1 MVKTQKTMIQFRNI
15 MNTSLVLARRMALLL
30 FALFISHTVWAG
42 NLSSKGSTKFAKVTV
57 KVKPS
62 ASGKVYADALPEP
75 VAEPSYPLREEHSL
89 IVQGQIQVFE
99 WWWGTST
106 KISENNDI
114 TFNLYAADRTGE
126 GYVWAGWYEESNTD
140 PTTMDN
146 PAKVTITAAGTEKKP
161 TTKTYIAKWLQPQ
174 VTDVN
179 PLSIDF
185 GTITNPTLAVEAQ
198 DVKYTV
204 ADYMG
209 EENFVMSTTP
219 STFTHSEAD
228 EPIITDTYTSS
239 ISYTPTGIHGA
250 YTGAATLASSL
261 HMAGTIYENSQ
272 QEVSLAIVEDYTPKF
287 TAAHNTS
294 PNRYDFQTVAIGSN
308 KESTADLYTT
318 DNNYAASV
326 LSTTSTPKYGRADW
340 YYDFDEFSIT
350 GKNANDYFSVKSTTG
365 DAGKPIVV
373 FDSKSDGTIY
383 EFTPGAEGECEVT
396 ARMSIQCIYYD
407 ANNKPQYSEIKYS
420 YLKVTVRQENTS
432 SMQFNENVSGDFG
445 EVVMGERPSKDIG
458 IYYAFMSFE
467 DNACQLTGDA
477 AKLFTVSAKPE
488 NGKVTVQI
496 SEDWDDFLGCDE
508 HTATLTITGTRTAP
522 GKNNE
527 PIGEKVPITLEL
539 SATLILGKAPTVV
552 AAGGNKLVTFTW
564 ESIPGAKYYDL
575 YYKTGN
581 DDTYSKL
588 PPITPEN
595 NKTFPNL
602 TSNGTHY
609 TYTFEFQDNGNA
621 NTTYCYVVAKTNN
634 DNSYTVTDTHTISPE
649 TKCITISAIVSATPN
664 LEWIL
669 QTNASNSGYKT
680 GIIGQGDEGD
690 APNAKHRDV
699 VLSAAFDA
707 SGNPIADRLYIF
719 GETNEENTPLYIYEK
734 KTEGGKT
741 GYKLLSSE
749 IDAQQAH
756 AATIDAAGISSL
768 YFTGYCA
775 KAYTGNG
782 EEGVIHIKGGSKT
795 LNIYINDLQLYAK
808 DYASATPDT
817 INASSMS
824 AINADGNNY
833 YAKGKGSVFVFES
846 SSPNDASP
854 FAIKMHIRGFNTLD
868 AAKGAAHTINI
879 VQDIRGEKDILKD
892 NPYHYSSP
900 IAVLPVAT
908 GGINQRTS
916 LLLDDVWPSEPHT
929 NGQLLLLEKNQNAN
943 EQGISIDMGNAGTTL
958 TIDGGQYSFMP
969 IAAAYR
975 TTNYNVE
982 YNKSTMLTINAY
994 GISMNH
1000 PDNHKEVGGI
1010 TAVESIN
1017 ASKSIAL
1024 NDGTFSSSAAIKW
1037 YAQSLTVDGGSYNQV
1052 IEHYTANASKATDI
1066 RNKDGKK
1073 LYRATVEY
1081 NDTYGTGEGNDK
1093 AGITNFAKMVEDLF
1107 PDAGINIKAT
1117 NNENREYHYPLSA
1130 YYVGGKSYGYKS
1142 LTLDNNK
1149 LYLMVPWLDCKSLHL
1164 PWRFCSPTLIADVNG
1179 TKMPLGGSLERVA
1192 GCPDHAD
1199 SHYTVDRLLYMQIDS
1214 YTQNSL
1220 DNYYLYGANVSIDL
1234 DGEKL
1239 YGTIN
1244 DVADYTIQ
1252 DKVYMLMPIEAARWT
1267 LFTPP
1272 FDVANVY
1279 VIESYP
1285 ENQLVKDHGG
1295 KRGKIPTDRIVEA
1308 RAAQAQRLM
1317 DLYVYWYQEE
1327 IGVGEPSDFFD
1338 ANSTTDITGDEVP
1351 EPYGKFVLD
1360 WMAYEKQNHK
1370 GNTTGDYTPII
1381 EKLIHFTGKNG
1392 SYPEGKTWLN
1402 ANYYLYEAGEWILDG
1417 EGNFATQWDTV
1428 TTPIDGGNP
1437 IMNKGQV
1444 YAIQFPYNSINGV
1457 HDPSAEWDY
1466 WTGKYLLIEST
1477 QGQGPHIISG
1487 RTAQTNKV
1495 TNATISS
1502 GAASLFGNASFAEV
1516 VVTPPANTTLWAL
1529 EKLGVGEEGN
1539 DTERDIHQLQ
1549 EVDMG
1554 TIAPAEGFLLAQIP
1568 TRNKM
1573 RARTINYQTGE
1584 VIYEE
1589 FEEEDLNDQDNQDVT
1604 TDIPTIAGDKSLI
1617 VIPTESGLTILP
1629 RQPQQV
1635 TIYDVEGKLLF
1646 NQYVMEEQSVILPSS
1661 IYIVRGEK
1669 ERIKVIKY

>member
-30 FALFISHTVWAG
+30 IALFISHAVWAG
-42 NLSSKGSTKFAKVTV
+42 DFIKFGSDKSDKYAEVIV
-57 KVKPS
+57 KVSPEAK
-62 ASGKVYADALPEP
+62 GKVYADTEPEP
-75 VAEPSYPLREEHSL
+75 QSSFTYPNVNKYSLKSSGTKQYINLFSY
-89 IVQGQIQVFE
+89 QIWSQDY
-99 WWWGTST
+99 
-106 KISENNDI
+106 NDI

-179 PLSIDF
+179 PSSIDF

-219 STFTHSEAD
+219 SSFTHSEAD

-250 YTGAATLASSL
+250 YIGAATLASSL
-261 HMAGTIYENSQ
+261 HMAGTTYENSQ

-287 TAAHNTS
+287 TAAYNTS
-294 PNRYDFQTVAIGSN
+294 SDRYDFQTVAIGSN

-350 GKNANDYFSVKSTTG
+350 GKNANDYFSVKSATG

-383 EFTPGAEGECEVT
+383 GFIPGAEGECEVT

-432 SMQFNENVSGDFG
+432 SIQFNENVSGDFG

-467 DNACQLTGDA
+467 DKACQLTGDA

-564 ESIPGAKYYDL
+564 DAIPGAKYYDL
-575 YYKTGN
+575 YYKTGKVN
-581 DDTYSKL
+581 TYNIVQ
-588 PPITPEN
+588 ITPEN
-595 NKTFPNL
+595 KQTLPNFS
-602 TSNGTHY
+602 SNATQTHY
-609 TYTFEFQDNGNA
+609 TYTIALENNGDNYA
-621 NTTYCYVVAKTNN
+621 TSCYVVAKAQN
-634 DNSYTVTDTHTISPE
+634 DSYTVTNTHTISPE
-649 TKCITISAIVSATPN
+649 TKCITISTIVSATPN

-669 QTNASNSGYKT
+669 QTNASNTGYKT

-719 GETNEENTPLYIYEK
+719 GETNMENTSTPLHIYEK

-741 GYKLLSSE
+741 GYKFLSE

-775 KAYTGNG
+775 NAYTGNG

-808 DYASATPDT
+808 DYAPGTTHT

-846 SSPNDASP
+846 SSLNDASP

-868 AAKGAAHTINI
+868 AAKGAAHMINI
-879 VQDIRGEKDILKD
+879 EQNINGNKDILTD
-892 NPYHYSSP
+892 TPNHYSSP

-943 EQGISIDMGNAGTTL
+943 KQGISIDMGNAGTTL
-958 TIDGGQYSFMP
+958 TIEGGQYSFMP

-982 YNKSTMLTINAY
+982 YKNSTMLTINAY
-994 GISMNH
+994 GISKNN
-1000 PDNHKEVGGI
+1000 PDNHDEVGGI

-1052 IEHYTANASKATDI
+1052 IEHYTANASKATEI
-1066 RNKDGKK
+1066 RNKDGKN

-1081 NDTYGTGEGNDK
+1081 NDTYGTGQNNEK

-1149 LYLMVPWLDCKSLHL
+1149 LYLMVPWLDCKSLYL

-1179 TKMPLGGSLERVA
+1179 TKMPLGGSLKRVA

-1272 FDVANVY
+1272 FNVANVY

-1381 EKLIHFTGKNG
+1381 EKLIHYTGKKG

-1402 ANYYLYEAGEWILDG
+1402 ANYYLYKANEWALNED
-1417 EGNFATQWDTV
+1417 GNFRTDWDTV
-1428 TTPIDGGNP
+1428 TVAHDGTNP
-1437 IMNKGQV
+1437 IMSKGQV
-1444 YAIQFPYNSINGV
+1444 YALHFPYNSINGV
-1457 HDPSAEWDY
+1457 HDPSTTWDY

-1477 QGQGPHIISG
+1477 TGPHIINGSN
-1487 RTAQTNKV
+1487 TN
-1495 TNATISS
+1495 IMP
-1502 GAASLFGNASFAEV
+1502 ASLNDNSAVLIGNASFAEV
-1516 VVTPPANTTLWAL
+1516 TKTPPAGTQLFAI
-1529 EKLGVGEEGN
+1529 EKIKGN
-1539 DTERDIHQLQ
+1539 DTGRDIHEL
-1549 EVDMG
+1549 DAKDNA
-1554 TIAPAEGFLLAQIP
+1554 TLYPAEGALLAKIQAP
-1568 TRNKM
+1568 KGM

>member
-1 MVKTQKTMIQFRNI
+1 MIQFRNI

-30 FALFISHTVWAG
+30 IALFISHAVWAG
-42 NLSSKGSTKFAKVTV
+42 DFIKFGSDKSDKYAEVIV
-57 KVKPS
+57 KVSPEAK
-62 ASGKVYADALPEP
+62 GKVYADTEPEP
-75 VAEPSYPLREEHSL
+75 QSSFTYPNVNKYSLKSSGTKQYINLFSY
-89 IVQGQIQVFE
+89 QIWSQDY
-99 WWWGTST
+99 
-106 KISENNDI
+106 NDI

-179 PLSIDF
+179 PSSIDF

-219 STFTHSEAD
+219 SSFTHSEAD

-250 YTGAATLASSL
+250 YIGAATLASSL
-261 HMAGTIYENSQ
+261 HMAGTTYENSQ

-287 TAAHNTS
+287 TAAYNTS
-294 PNRYDFQTVAIGSN
+294 SDRYDFQTVAIGSN

-350 GKNANDYFSVKSTTG
+350 GKNANDYFSVKSATG

-383 EFTPGAEGECEVT
+383 GFIPGAEGECEVT

-432 SMQFNENVSGDFG
+432 SIQFNENVSGDFG

-467 DNACQLTGDA
+467 DKACQLTGDA

-564 ESIPGAKYYDL
+564 DAIPGAKYYDL
-575 YYKTGN
+575 YYKTGKVN
-581 DDTYSKL
+581 TYNIVQ
-588 PPITPEN
+588 ITPEN
-595 NKTFPNL
+595 KQTLPNFS
-602 TSNGTHY
+602 SNATQTHY
-609 TYTFEFQDNGNA
+609 TYTIALENNGDNYA
-621 NTTYCYVVAKTNN
+621 TSCYVVAKAQN
-634 DNSYTVTDTHTISPE
+634 DSYTVTNTHTISPE
-649 TKCITISAIVSATPN
+649 TKCITISTIVSATPN

-669 QTNASNSGYKT
+669 QTNASNTGYKT

-719 GETNEENTPLYIYEK
+719 GETNMENTSTPLHIYEK

-741 GYKLLSSE
+741 GYKFLSE

-775 KAYTGNG
+775 NAYTGNG

-808 DYASATPDT
+808 DYAPGTTHT

-846 SSPNDASP
+846 SSLNDASP

-868 AAKGAAHTINI
+868 AAKGAAHMINI
-879 VQDIRGEKDILKD
+879 EQNINGNKDILTD
-892 NPYHYSSP
+892 TPNHYSSP

-943 EQGISIDMGNAGTTL
+943 KQGISIDMGNAGTTL
-958 TIDGGQYSFMP
+958 TIEGGQYSFMP

-982 YNKSTMLTINAY
+982 YKNSTMLTINAY
-994 GISMNH
+994 GISKNN
-1000 PDNHKEVGGI
+1000 PDNHDEVGGI

-1052 IEHYTANASKATDI
+1052 IEHYTANASKATEI
-1066 RNKDGKK
+1066 RNKDGKN

-1081 NDTYGTGEGNDK
+1081 NDTYGTGQNNEK

-1149 LYLMVPWLDCKSLHL
+1149 LYLMVPWLDCKSLYL

-1179 TKMPLGGSLERVA
+1179 TKMPLGGSLKRVA

-1272 FDVANVY
+1272 FNVANVY

-1381 EKLIHFTGKNG
+1381 EKLIHYTGKKG

-1402 ANYYLYEAGEWILDG
+1402 ANYYLYKANEWALNED
-1417 EGNFATQWDTV
+1417 GNFRTDWDTV
-1428 TTPIDGGNP
+1428 TVAHDGTNP
-1437 IMNKGQV
+1437 IMSKGQV
-1444 YAIQFPYNSINGV
+1444 YALHFPYNSINGV
-1457 HDPSAEWDY
+1457 HDPSTTWDY

-1477 QGQGPHIISG
+1477 TGPHIINGSN
-1487 RTAQTNKV
+1487 TN
-1495 TNATISS
+1495 IMP
-1502 GAASLFGNASFAEV
+1502 ASLNDNSAVLIGNASFAEV
-1516 VVTPPANTTLWAL
+1516 TKTPPAGTQLFAI
-1529 EKLGVGEEGN
+1529 EKIKGN
-1539 DTERDIHQLQ
+1539 DTGRDIHEL
-1549 EVDMG
+1549 DAKDNA
-1554 TIAPAEGFLLAQIP
+1554 TLYPAEGALLAKIQAP
-1568 TRNKM
+1568 KGM

>member
-1 MVKTQKTMIQFRNI
+1 MIQFRNI

-30 FALFISHTVWAG
+30 IALFISHAVWAG
-42 NLSSKGSTKFAKVTV
+42 DFIKFGSDKSDKYAEVSV
-57 KVKPS
+57 KVSPEAK
-62 ASGKVYADALPEP
+62 GKVYADTEPETQ
-75 VAEPSYPLREEHSL
+75 SSFTYPDVNTYSL
-89 IVQGQIQVFE
+89 KSSGTKQYIKLFGIQIWSQDY
-99 WWWGTST
+99 
-106 KISENNDI
+106 NDI

-219 STFTHSEAD
+219 SSFTHSKAD

-261 HMAGTIYENSQ
+261 HMAGTTYENSQ

-287 TAAHNTS
+287 TAAYNTS
-294 PNRYDFQTVAIGSN
+294 SDRYDFQTVAIGSN

-350 GKNANDYFSVKSTTG
+350 GKNANDYFSVKSATG

-383 EFTPGAEGECEVT
+383 GFTSGAEGECEVT
-396 ARMSIQCIYYD
+396 ARMSIQCTYYD
-407 ANNKPQYSEIKYS
+407 ANNKPQYSDIKYS

-432 SMQFNENVSGDFG
+432 SIQFNENVSGDFG

-467 DNACQLTGDA
+467 DKACQLTGDA

-508 HTATLTITGTRTAP
+508 HTATLTITGTRTAL

-527 PIGEKVPITLEL
+527 PIGEKVTLTLPI
-539 SATLILGKAPTVV
+539 SATLILGNAPEVV

-564 ESIPGAKYYDL
+564 QKITGAKYYDL

-595 NKTFPNL
+595 NQTFPNL

-634 DNSYTVTDTHTISPE
+634 DNLYTVTDTHTISPE

-669 QTNASNSGYKT
+669 QTNASNTGYKT
-680 GIIGQGDEGD
+680 GVVVGQSADGD

-719 GETNEENTPLYIYEK
+719 GETNEENTPLHIYEK
-734 KTEGGKT
+734 KIEGDKK
-741 GYKLLSSE
+741 GYKYLSE
-749 IDAQQAH
+749 INAQKAH

-775 KAYTGNG
+775 NAYTGNG

-808 DYASATPDT
+808 DYAPGTTHT

-846 SSPNDASP
+846 SSLNDASP

-879 VQDIRGEKDILKD
+879 VQDINGNKEILTD
-892 NPYHYSSP
+892 TPDHYSSP

-943 EQGISIDMGNAGTTL
+943 KQGISIDMGNAGTTL
-958 TIDGGQYSFMP
+958 IIEGGQYSFMP

-982 YNKSTMLTINAY
+982 YKNSTMLTINAY
-994 GISMNH
+994 GISKNN
-1000 PDNHKEVGGI
+1000 PDNHDEVGGI

-1081 NDTYGTGEGNDK
+1081 NDTYGTGRNNEK

-1149 LYLMVPWLDCKSLHL
+1149 LYLMVPWLDCKSLYL
-1164 PWRFCSPTLIADVNG
+1164 PWRFCSPTLIADVDG

-1381 EKLIHFTGKNG
+1381 EKLIHFTGKKG

-1402 ANYYLYEAGEWILDG
+1402 ANYYLYKANEWALNED
-1417 EGNFATQWDTV
+1417 GNFRTDWDTV
-1428 TTPIDGGNP
+1428 TVAHDGANP
-1437 IMNKGQV
+1437 IMSKGQV
-1444 YAIQFPYNSINGV
+1444 YALQFPYNSINGV
-1457 HDPSAEWDY
+1457 HDPSTTWDY

-1477 QGQGPHIISG
+1477 IGSPLRPHTINGSDADIMP
-1487 RTAQTNKV
+1487 TTNLIDNSAV
-1495 TNATISS
+1495 LI
-1502 GAASLFGNASFAEV
+1502 GNASFAEV
-1516 VVTPPANTTLWAL
+1516 TKTPPAGTQLFAI
-1529 EKLGVGEEGN
+1529 EKIKVGEDGN
-1539 DTERDIHQLQ
+1539 DTGRDIHEL
-1549 EVDMG
+1549 DAKDNA
-1554 TIAPAEGFLLAQIP
+1554 TLYPAEGALLAKIQAP
-1568 TRNKM
+1568 KGM

-1589 FEEEDLNDQDNQDVT
+1589 FEEEDMNDQDNQDNQDVT

>member
-30 FALFISHTVWAG
+30 IALFISHAVWAG
-42 NLSSKGSTKFAKVTV
+42 DFIKSGSDKSDKYAEVIV
-57 KVKPS
+57 KVSPEAK
-62 ASGKVYADALPEP
+62 GKVYADTEPEP
-75 VAEPSYPLREEHSL
+75 QSSCTYPNVNTYSL
-89 IVQGQIQVFE
+89 KSSGTKQYITIWGYQIWSQDY
-99 WWWGTST
+99 
-106 KISENNDI
+106 NDI

-146 PAKVTITAAGTEKKP
+146 PAKVTITAAGTDKKP

-179 PLSIDF
+179 PSSIDF
-185 GTITNPTLAVEAQ
+185 GTITNPTLAVEAH

-219 STFTHSEAD
+219 SSFTHSEAD

-272 QEVSLAIVEDYTPKF
+272 QEVSLAVVEDYTPIF
-287 TAAHNTS
+287 TAAHNS
-294 PNRYDFQTVAIGSN
+294 SSNRYDFNKVALGAMA
-308 KESTADLYTT
+308 ESTADLYTT

-340 YYDFDEFSIT
+340 YYNFDEFSIT
-350 GKNANDYFSVKSTTG
+350 GKNANDYFSVKSATG

-383 EFTPGAEGECEVT
+383 GFTPGAEGECEVT

-432 SMQFNENVSGDFG
+432 SMQFKENVSGDFG

-564 ESIPGAKYYDL
+564 DAIPGAKYYDL
-575 YYKTGN
+575 YYKTGKVN
-581 DDTYSKL
+581 TYNIVQ
-588 PPITPEN
+588 ITPEN
-595 NKTFPNL
+595 KQTLPNFS
-602 TSNGTHY
+602 SNATQTHY
-609 TYTFEFQDNGNA
+609 TYTIALENNGDNYA
-621 NTTYCYVVAKTNN
+621 TSCYVVAKAQN
-634 DNSYTVTDTHTISPE
+634 DSYTVTNTHTISPE
-649 TKCITISAIVSATPN
+649 TKCITISTIVSATPN

-719 GETNEENTPLYIYEK
+719 GETNMENTSTPLHIYEK

-741 GYKLLSSE
+741 GYKFLSE

-808 DYASATPDT
+808 DYASATPHT

-846 SSPNDASP
+846 SSLNDASP

-879 VQDIRGEKDILKD
+879 VQDISGNKEILTD
-892 NPYHYSSP
+892 TPDHYSSP

-916 LLLDDVWPSEPHT
+916 LLLDDVWPSEPNT

-943 EQGISIDMGNAGTTL
+943 KQGISIDMGNAGTTL
-958 TIDGGQYSFMP
+958 TIEGGQYSFMP

-982 YNKSTMLTINAY
+982 YKNSTMLTINAY
-994 GISMNH
+994 GISKNN
-1000 PDNHKEVGGI
+1000 PDNHDDVGGW

-1052 IEHYTANASKATDI
+1052 IEHYTANDAKATDI

-1081 NDTYGTGEGNDK
+1081 NDTYGAGQNNEK

-1130 YYVGGKSYGYKS
+1130 YYVGGKSYGYQS

-1149 LYLMVPWLDCKSLHL
+1149 LYLMVPWLDCKSLYL
-1164 PWRFCSPTLIADVNG
+1164 PWRFCSPTLIADVDG

-1192 GCPDHAD
+1192 GCPDHAG

-1214 YTQNSL
+1214 YTKNSL

-1252 DKVYMLMPIEAARWT
+1252 NKVYMLMPIEAARWT

-1272 FDVANVY
+1272 FNVANVY

-1338 ANSTTDITGDEVP
+1338 ANSTTDITGDKVP

-1402 ANYYLYEAGEWILDG
+1402 ANYYLYKANEWALNKD
-1417 EGNFATQWDTV
+1417 GNFRTNWDTV
-1428 TTPIDGGNP
+1428 TVSHDETVRTVPL
-1437 IMNKGQV
+1437 MSKGQV
-1444 YAIQFPYNSINGV
+1444 YALHFPYNSINGV
-1457 HDPSAEWDY
+1457 HDPSKTWDY

-1477 QGQGPHIISG
+1477 TGPHIINGSN
-1487 RTAQTNKV
+1487 TN
-1495 TNATISS
+1495 IMP
-1502 GAASLFGNASFAEV
+1502 ASLNDDSAVLIGNASFAEV
-1516 VVTPPANTTLWAL
+1516 TKTPPTGTQLFAMEKIKGNGTSRDVHELDAKDNATLY
-1529 EKLGVGEEGN
+1529 
-1539 DTERDIHQLQ
+1539 
-1549 EVDMG
+1549 
-1554 TIAPAEGFLLAQIP
+1554 PAEGALLAQIQAP
-1568 TRNKM
+1568 KGM

-1589 FEEEDLNDQDNQDVT
+1589 SEEEDQNNQGVT
-1604 TDIPTIAGDKSLI
+1604 TAIPTIVGDKSLI

-1635 TIYDVEGKLLF
+1635 TIYNLEGKLLF
-1646 NQYVMEEQSVILPSS
+1646 NQYVIEEQSVVLPSS
-1661 IYIVRGEK
+1661 VYIVRGETEK
-1669 ERIKVIKY
+1669 IKVIKY

>member
-1 MVKTQKTMIQFRNI
+1 MVKIQKTMIQFRNI

-30 FALFISHTVWAG
+30 IALFISHAVWAG
-42 NLSSKGSTKFAKVTV
+42 DFIKFGSDKSDKYAEVIV
-57 KVKPS
+57 KVSPEAK
-62 ASGKVYADALPEP
+62 GKVYADTEPEP
-75 VAEPSYPLREEHSL
+75 QSSFTYPNVNTYSL
-89 IVQGQIQVFE
+89 KSQGTTQYITILGYSIWSQDY
-99 WWWGTST
+99 
-106 KISENNDI
+106 NDI

-179 PLSIDF
+179 PSSIDF

-219 STFTHSEAD
+219 SSFTHSEAD

-261 HMAGTIYENSQ
+261 HMAGTTYENSQ

-287 TAAHNTS
+287 TAAYNTS
-294 PNRYDFQTVAIGSN
+294 SDRYDFQTVAIGSN

-350 GKNANDYFSVKSTTG
+350 GKNANDYFSVKSATG

-383 EFTPGAEGECEVT
+383 GFTPGAEGECEVT

-407 ANNKPQYSEIKYS
+407 ANNKPQYSDIKYS

-432 SMQFNENVSGDFG
+432 SIQFNENVSGDFG

-467 DNACQLTGDA
+467 DKACQLTGDA

-508 HTATLTITGTRTAP
+508 HTATLTITGSRTAP

-527 PIGEKVPITLEL
+527 PIGQEVSITLEL

-564 ESIPGAKYYDL
+564 DAIPGAKYYDL
-575 YYKTGN
+575 YYKTGKVN
-581 DDTYSKL
+581 TYNIVQ
-588 PPITPEN
+588 ITPEN
-595 NKTFPNL
+595 KQTLPNFS
-602 TSNGTHY
+602 SNATQTHY
-609 TYTFEFQDNGNA
+609 TYTIALENNGDNYA
-621 NTTYCYVVAKTNN
+621 TSCYVVAKAQN
-634 DNSYTVTDTHTISPE
+634 DSYTVTNTHTISPE
-649 TKCITISAIVSATPN
+649 TKCITISTIVSATPN

-669 QTNASNSGYKT
+669 QTNASNTGYKT

-719 GETNEENTPLYIYEK
+719 GETNMENTSTPLHIYEK

-741 GYKLLSSE
+741 GYKFLSE

-775 KAYTGNG
+775 NAYTGNG

-808 DYASATPDT
+808 DYASGTTHT
-817 INASSMS
+817 INANSMS

-846 SSPNDASP
+846 SSLNDASP

-868 AAKGAAHTINI
+868 AAKGATHEIHI
-879 VQDIRGEKDILKD
+879 VQDISEEKDILKD
-892 NPYHYSSP
+892 KPYHYSSP

-916 LLLDDVWPSEPHT
+916 LLLDDVWPSEPNT

-943 EQGISIDMGNAGTTL
+943 KQGISIDMGNAGTTL
-958 TIDGGQYSFMP
+958 TIEGGQYSFMP

-982 YNKSTMLTINAY
+982 YKNSTMLTINAY
-994 GISMNH
+994 GICKNN
-1000 PDNHKEVGGI
+1000 PANHKDVGGI

-1024 NDGTFSSSAAIKW
+1024 NDGTFSSSAAIQW

-1052 IEHYTANASKATDI
+1052 IEHYTANASKATEI

-1081 NDTYGTGEGNDK
+1081 NDTYGTGKNNEK

-1149 LYLMVPWLDCKSLHL
+1149 LYLMVPWLDCKSLYL

-1338 ANSTTDITGDEVP
+1338 ANSTTDITGDEKP

-1381 EKLIHFTGKNG
+1381 EKLIHFTGKKG
-1392 SYPEGKTWLN
+1392 SYPAGKTWLN
-1402 ANYYLYEAGEWILDG
+1402 ANYYLYKANEWALNE
-1417 EGNFATQWDTV
+1417 EGNFRTNWDTV
-1428 TTPIDGGNP
+1428 TVAHDGANP
-1437 IMNKGQV
+1437 IMSKGQV
-1444 YAIQFPYNSINGV
+1444 YALQFPYNSINGV
-1457 HDPSAEWDY
+1457 HDPSTTWDY

-1477 QGQGPHIISG
+1477 VGPHTINGSNADIMP
-1487 RTAQTNKV
+1487 TTNLMDNSAV
-1495 TNATISS
+1495 LI
-1502 GAASLFGNASFAEV
+1502 GNASFAEV
-1516 VVTPPANTTLWAL
+1516 TKTPPANTQLFAI
-1529 EKLGVGEEGN
+1529 EKIKVGEGGN
-1539 DTERDIHQLQ
+1539 DTGRDIHEL
-1549 EVDMG
+1549 DAKNNA
-1554 TIAPAEGFLLAQIP
+1554 TLYPAEGALLAKIQAP
-1568 TRNKM
+1568 KGM

-1589 FEEEDLNDQDNQDVT
+1589 FEEEDLNNQDVT

-1617 VIPTESGLTILP
+1617 VIPTEGGLTILP

>member
-1 MVKTQKTMIQFRNI
+1 MMIQFRNM

-30 FALFISHTVWAG
+30 IALFISHAVWAG
-42 NLSSKGSTKFAKVTV
+42 SMQPSGSGKFVKVTV
-57 KVKPS
+57 KVEPS
-62 ASGKVYADALPEP
+62 ASGKVYADALAET
-75 VAEPSYPLREEHSL
+75 VAEPPYPNTETHSL
-89 IVQGQIQVFE
+89 QAEGKILNLKFF
-99 WWWGTST
+99 WGGETQ
-106 KISENNDI
+106 ISENNDI

-174 VTDVN
+174 VTDVK
-179 PLSIDF
+179 PSFIDF
-185 GTITNPTLAVEAQ
+185 GTITNPTLVVEAQ

-209 EENFVMSTTP
+209 KENFVMSTTP
-219 STFTHSEAD
+219 SSFTHSEAD
-228 EPIITDTYTSS
+228 EPIITDTYTST
-239 ISYTPTGIHGA
+239 ISYTPTGIHGE

-261 HMAGTIYENSQ
+261 HMAGTPYENRQ

-287 TAAHNTS
+287 TAAYNTS
-294 PNRYDFQTVAIGSN
+294 SDRYDFQTVAIGSS

-326 LSTTSTPKYGRADW
+326 ASTTSTPKYGKATW
-340 YYDFDEFSIT
+340 QYTFDEFSLS
-350 GKNANDYFSVKSTTG
+350 GKNPNDYFSIKIGTG

-383 EFTPGAEGECEVT
+383 GFTPGAEGKCEVT

-407 ANNKPQYSEIKYS
+407 ANNKPQYSEVKYS
-420 YLKVTVRQENTS
+420 YLKVTVRQDNTS
-432 SMQFNENVSGDFG
+432 VMQFNDGVSGDFG

-458 IYYAFMSFE
+458 MYISFMSFE
-467 DNACQLTGDA
+467 DNACQLIGDGA
-477 AKLFTVSAKPE
+477 NLFTVSPKPE
-488 NGKVTVQI
+488 NGKVTIQI
-496 SEDWDDFLGCDE
+496 SENWDSFSGCDE

-522 GKNNE
+522 GKNKE
-527 PIGEKVPITLEL
+527 PIGEKVTLEL
-539 SATLILGKAPTVV
+539 PVSATLILGNAPEVV
-552 AAGGNKLVTFTW
+552 AAGGNKIVTFTW
-564 ESIPGAKYYDL
+564 NKIAGAKYYDF
-575 YYKTGN
+575 YYKIGTDKN
-581 DDTYSKL
+581 DTKIEIKEGEDVK
-588 PPITPEN
+588 
-595 NKTFPNL
+595 NL
-602 TSNGTHY
+602 TSNETQY
-609 TYTFEFQDNGNA
+609 TYSVTHSSNGSA
-621 NTTYCYVVAKTNN
+621 YVTYGYVVAKVDNKTN
-634 DNSYTVTDTHTISPE
+634 YTITNEHQISPA
-649 TKCITISAIVSATPN
+649 TKCIRISPIESAEPE
-664 LEWIL
+664 LAWIL
-669 QTNASNSGYKT
+669 ATNAANSGIKT
-680 GIIGQGDEGD
+680 GIEGKTEPTTI
-690 APNAKHRDV
+690 PNATYRDV
-699 VLSAAFDA
+699 NLSTAFDA
-707 SGNPIADRLYIF
+707 EGNPLFDRLYIF
-719 GETNEENTPLYIYEK
+719 GETNSANTSTHVYVYEK
-734 KTEGGKT
+734 ATEAEKS
-741 GYKLLSSE
+741 GYKYETDIPNVQSTRSATL
-749 IDAQQAH
+749 
-756 AATIDAAGISSL
+756 TIDAASYSSL

-775 KAYTGNG
+775 NAYTGNG

-808 DYASATPDT
+808 DYAPGTTYT
-817 INASSMS
+817 INENSMPD
-824 AINADGNNY
+824 INADGNNY

-846 SSPNDASP
+846 SSLNDASP

-868 AAKGAAHTINI
+868 AAKGAAHKINV
-879 VQDIRGEKDILKD
+879 VQNIQGKKEILND
-892 NPYHYSSP
+892 EPYHYSSP
-900 IAVLPVAT
+900 IAVLPIAT

-943 EQGISIDMGNAGTTL
+943 KQGISIDMGNAGTTL
-958 TIDGGQYSFMP
+958 TVEGGQYSFMP

-975 TTNYNVE
+975 TTNYNVTYE
-982 YNKSTMLTINAY
+982 GNTMLTINAY
-994 GISMNH
+994 GLIKNN
-1000 PDNHKEVGGI
+1000 PKNNPKVQGL
-1010 TAVESIN
+1010 TAVQSDN

-1081 NDTYGTGEGNDK
+1081 NATYGTGKNNEK
-1093 AGITNFAKMVEDLF
+1093 AGIINFAKMVEDLF
-1107 PDAGINIKAT
+1107 PHAGINIKAT
-1117 NNENREYHYPLSA
+1117 NKENREYHYPLSA

-1149 LYLMVPWLDCKSLHL
+1149 LYLMVPWLDCKSLYL

-1179 TKMPLGGSLERVA
+1179 TKMPLGGSLERLA
-1192 GCPDHAD
+1192 GCPNHAD

-1214 YTQNSL
+1214 YTKNSL
-1220 DNYYLYGANVSIDL
+1220 GNYYLYGANVSIDPRV
-1234 DGEKL
+1234 EKL

-1244 DVADYTIQ
+1244 NVANYTIQ

-1317 DLYVYWYQEE
+1317 DLYVYWYQAE

-1338 ANSTTDITGDEVP
+1338 ANSTTDITGDKVP

-1370 GNTTGDYTPII
+1370 GNVTGDYTPII
-1381 EKLIHFTGKNG
+1381 EKLIHFTGKKG

-1402 ANYYLYEAGEWILDG
+1402 ANYYLYKANEWALNED
-1417 EGNFATQWDTV
+1417 GNFRTQWDTV
-1428 TTPIDGGNP
+1428 TVSHDGTDP
-1437 IMNKGQV
+1437 IMNQGQV
-1444 YAIQFPYNSINGV
+1444 YALQFPYNSINGV
-1457 HDPSAEWDY
+1457 HDPSTTWDY

-1477 QGQGPHIISG
+1477 GGPHTINGSNADIMP
-1487 RTAQTNKV
+1487 TTNLIDNSAV
-1495 TNATISS
+1495 LI
-1502 GAASLFGNASFAEV
+1502 GNASFAEV
-1516 VVTPPANTTLWAL
+1516 TKTRPAGTQLFAM
-1529 EKLGVGEEGN
+1529 EKIKVGENGN
-1539 DTERDIHQLQ
+1539 NTGRDIHELGAK
-1549 EVDMG
+1549 DNA
-1554 TIAPAEGFLLAQIP
+1554 TLYPAEGALLAKIQAP
-1568 TRNKM
+1568 KGM

-1604 TDIPTIAGDKSLI
+1604 TEIPTIAGDKSLI
-1617 VIPTESGLTILP
+1617 VMPTESGLTILP

-1635 TIYDVEGKLLF
+1635 TIYDVEGKLIF
-1646 NQYVMEEQSVILPSS
+1646 NQYVVEEQSVALPSS

-1669 ERIKVIKY
+1669 EKIKVIKY